1 MGNYVAANAATKS
14 SDDSRLVTRYD
25 VENSNAVSSS
35 TATIDNEHL
44 RIAIQ
49 SLDTLISKVVAEKT
63 MQYQQQQ
70 IQHQQLS
77 LSSTS
82 IQNKKEENDDLKVNT
97 SESSAKQVS
106 IVNAEL
112 VTAFAASLANVLAN
126 QSGQLNSLIDKP
138 PHRQSARRPSAV
150 SSSPLYRC
158 PMENNNCT
166 SSRQQP
172 QTGAGSLSD
181 TLAPSLSS
189 SSKVNYKNL
198 FPRTSTSPS
207 AAAAFDNSMV
217 DVNSLFQENVGG
229 LFGQMLQQTTQATA
243 ENRRMSNALI
253 ESMTN
258 SVIGNGNNNSNSS
271 NSNSPLDTV
280 RINLPE
286 ILDAQDEITLLRLL
300 IKLLSG
306 KVTKLTEEKRRLLS
320 SISYLGEIN
329 SEMAMLLE
337 RGIQK

>member
-1 MGNYVAANAATKS
+1 
-14 SDDSRLVTRYD
+14 
-25 VENSNAVSSS
+25 
-35 TATIDNEHL
+35 
-44 RIAIQ
+44 
-49 SLDTLISKVVAEKT
+49 
-63 MQYQQQQ
+63 
-70 IQHQQLS
+70 
-77 LSSTS
+77 
-82 IQNKKEENDDLKVNT
+82 
-97 SESSAKQVS
+97 
-106 IVNAEL
+106 
-112 VTAFAASLANVLAN
+112 
-126 QSGQLNSLIDKP
+126 
-138 PHRQSARRPSAV
+138 
-150 SSSPLYRC
+150 
-158 PMENNNCT
+158 MENNNCT

-198 FPRTSTSPS
+198 FPRTSTSAS